1 MTDPTHRYDMLE
13 QTPAQERLLL
23 VGDDPVAAEALSAHL
38 SRHGF
43 LVVGRVRTADAARTA
58 ARYTEPD
65 VVLVDS
71 AVRDGWRTVVDALDG
86 VLEHG
91 RIAVLASYWDA
102 DARRDAAATGVG
114 AVILKA
120 MQGGTLVGRLRE
132 IAAHA

>member
-1 MTDPTHRYDMLE
+1 MLD
-13 QTPAQERLLL
+13 QAPAQERLLL
-23 VGDDPVAAEALSAHL
+23 VGDDPAAAEALSAHL

-71 AVRDGWRTVVDALDG
+71 ALRDGWRTVVDALDG
-86 VLEHG
+86 ILEHG

>member
-1 MTDPTHRYDMLE
+1 ML
-13 QTPAQERLLL
+13 QQHPAPERLLL
-23 VGDDPVAAEALSAHL
+23 VGDDPAAAEALSAHL
-38 SRHGF
+38 TRHGF
-43 LVVGRVRTADAARTA
+43 IVVGRVRTADAARTA

-71 AVRDGWRTVVDALDG
+71 AVHDGWRNVVGALDG
-86 VLEHG
+86 VMEHG

-102 DARRDAAATGVG
+102 DARRDAAASGIG

-120 MQGGTLVGRLRE
+120 MQGASLVGRLRE

>member
-1 MTDPTHRYDMLE
+1 MLE
-13 QTPAQERLLL
+13 RHAAHERLLL

-38 SRHGF
+38 TRHGF

-58 ARYTEPD
+58 ARYTAPD

-71 AVRDGWRTVVDALDG
+71 AVHDGWRNVVDALDG

-102 DARRDAAATGVG
+102 DTHRDATATGVG

-120 MQGGTLVGRLRE
+120 MQGASLAGRLRE